1 MSLSKEAKAA
11 VTIEGESYSL
21 LMVPASSTAVVASVK
36 EEMIQKINLHQVAID
51 LNNLGMFL
59 RVAYNGVVGYTDL
72 HVQVRGIYY
81 NVADLCDESVCTIN
95 KFSRSS
101 KIAISIL
108 FEG

>member
-1 MSLSKEAKAA
+1 
-11 VTIEGESYSL
+11 
-21 LMVPASSTAVVASVK
+21 MVPTITASCIAVVASIK
-36 EEMIQKINLHQVAID
+36 EEILETVNLQQVAID